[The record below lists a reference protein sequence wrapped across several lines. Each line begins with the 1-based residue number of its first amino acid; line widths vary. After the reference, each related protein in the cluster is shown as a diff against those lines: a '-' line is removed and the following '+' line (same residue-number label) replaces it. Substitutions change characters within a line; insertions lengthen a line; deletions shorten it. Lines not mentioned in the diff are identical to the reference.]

1 MAAAGKAPVLANP
14 IAARAALEQDLVK
27 VLQGRGVTWEG
38 SGWRRIHD
46 HGLLIPVTGYL
57 KEAADVPDFLLRLE
71 FFHYPDWPPSAQ
83 FVNPSTGGFVI
94 GHDGFWLPK
103 IDTEEIKTHENYGGN
118 QGQVICSSV
127 TLEFYAV
134 LHGVEEKYVW
144 KHPRQNF
151 AATINQIEWALRHHY
166 HGRFAAKAAA

>member
-14 IAARAALEQDLVK
+14 IVARAAMEQDLVK
-27 VLQGRGVTWEG
+27 VLHGRGVTWEE

-46 HGLLIPVTGYL
+46 HGLLIPVTGYF
-57 KEAADVPDFLLRLE
+57 KEVADAPDFLLRLE

-83 FVNPSTGGFVI
+83 FVNPATGKFVI
-94 GHDGFWLPK
+94 GQDGFWLPK
-103 IDTEEIKTHENYGGN
+103 IDCDEIKTHENYGSN

-127 TLEFYAV
+127 TLEFYTV
-134 LHGVEEKYVW
+134 LHSVEEKHVW

-151 AATINQIEWALRHHY
+151 AATLNQIEWALRHHY